1 MRQPGAGSM
10 RGMLVIGLVAV
21 AAVAG
26 LLYAAHILDL
36 VGLILRMHTPP
47 QAAH

>member
-1 MRQPGAGSM
+1 MRQQRAGSV
-10 RGMLVIGLVAV
+10 RGKLVIGLVAV

-26 LLYAAHILDL
+26 LIYAAHAMDL

-47 QAAH
+47 QGVH